1 MIENKTYNI
10 LMIAKP
16 EEEVFYLK
24 NYLDKSIIKTK
35 VTSVYSTTD
44 AIKELK
50 KQKYHIIFL
59 DLGKPG
65 ETASTKIDQILSFS
79 PSIPTVILSNKIDL
93 PFSISCLERGASD
106 YLIKE
111 TLDTFSIYK
120 AIRHNIDRC
129 NYIHALE
136 EAKMRYSRL
145 FHLSPQP
152 MWVYDIDTLEFLDV
166 NEAALQKYGYSINEF
181 LSLKITDIASGDEIP
196 KILKTVYETRK
207 NVTRSFKGISK
218 HKTKDNQIIDVEIH
232 SNLIKFNEK
241 SARLIL
247 ANDITKKLK
256 HIKAMESQNRKLR
269 EIAWTQSHVV
279 RAPLVRMMALVN
291 MLNEHFEEP
300 SDFYLEQINR
310 SAQEFDKI
318 IREISDKTAQIEL
331 DD

>member
-1 MIENKTYNI
+1 
-10 LMIAKP
+10 MIAKP

-65 ETASTKIDQILSFS
+65 EMASTKIDQILSFS
-79 PSIPTVILSNKIDL
+79 PSIPTVILSNKTDL

-152 MWVYDIDTLEFLDV
+152 MWVYDIESLQFLDV
-166 NEAALQKYGYSINEF
+166 NEAALHKYGYSISEF
-181 LSLKITDIASGDEIP
+181 LSLKITDIRSGGEIP
-196 KILKTVYETRK
+196 KMLKSFYETRK
-207 NVTRSFKGISK
+207 HMTRNYKGIFR
-218 HKTKDNQIIDVEIH
+218 HQTKDNQIIDVEIH
-232 SNLIKFNEK
+232 SNLIKFNK
-241 SARLIL
+241 RSARLIL
-247 ANDITKKLK
+247 ANDITKQLK
-256 HIKAMESQNRKLR
+256 HIKAIESQNQKLR

-279 RAPLVRMMALVN
+279 RAPLVRMMALIN
-291 MLNEHFEEP
+291 MLNEHFEDKSE
-300 SDFYLEQINR
+300 FYLEQINK

-318 IREISDKTAQIEL
+318 IREISEKTAQIEL
-331 DD
+331 ED

>member
-1 MIENKTYNI
+1 
-10 LMIAKP
+10 MIAKP

-120 AIRHNIDRC
+120 AIRHNI
-129 NYIHALE
+129 
-136 EAKMRYSRL
+136 
-145 FHLSPQP
+145 
-152 MWVYDIDTLEFLDV
+152 
-166 NEAALQKYGYSINEF
+166 
-181 LSLKITDIASGDEIP
+181 
-196 KILKTVYETRK
+196 
-207 NVTRSFKGISK
+207 
-218 HKTKDNQIIDVEIH
+218 
-232 SNLIKFNEK
+232 
-241 SARLIL
+241 
-247 ANDITKKLK
+247 
-256 HIKAMESQNRKLR
+256 
-269 EIAWTQSHVV
+269 
-279 RAPLVRMMALVN
+279 
-291 MLNEHFEEP
+291 
-300 SDFYLEQINR
+300 
-310 SAQEFDKI
+310 
-318 IREISDKTAQIEL
+318 
-331 DD
+331 